1 MSGVEGLAAVSGLSP
16 LDQNLRMS
24 ALWRSAQ
31 EGLGAS
37 SPITST
43 VGGADGK
50 SAEPAEQAQ
59 LPPEAAAAQA
69 VAPSQPLRLSSLLAD
84 PTQLARTRP
93 TPVQAELEEEEEEQE
108 HRAAKEHRSPA
119 RPGAAEE
126 AEPADWR
133 PLLLRRWQQS
143 SLPEARLI
151 LQRAREQ
158 WALGRRVLLACP
170 AESLSTQGSE
180 LGALAGWAA
189 LLHGQTGP
197 AGFSLSGPRWRVQMQ
212 WRHAAAA
219 GRPDAGPAT
228 CLIAHAVKEA
238 PSPGLAW
245 QLRPSP
251 EPGQA
256 RARIALQLGPL
267 CEAGQRWQDLGL
279 RLDAARAFRS
289 ALGPQWSVWLL
300 ASPEPW
306 MCGSTDWN

>member
-1 MSGVEGLAAVSGLSP
+1 
-16 LDQNLRMS
+16 
-24 ALWRSAQ
+24 
-31 EGLGAS
+31 
-37 SPITST
+37 
-43 VGGADGK
+43 
-50 SAEPAEQAQ
+50 
-59 LPPEAAAAQA
+59 QA

-93 TPVQAELEEEEEEQE
+93 TPVQAELEEEPE
-108 HRAAKEHRSPA
+108 HRAADEEGSPA
-119 RPGAAEE
+119 RPGAAE
-126 AEPADWR
+126 PGDWR

-143 SLPEARLI
+143 SLPEALLI

-170 AESLSTQGSE
+170 AGPLPTAGEMPATQ
-180 LGALAGWAA
+180 AGWAA
-189 LLHGQTGP
+189 LLHGQAGP
-197 AGFSLSGPRWRVQMQ
+197 AGLSLGGPRWRVQMQ

-219 GRPDAGPAT
+219 GRTDAGPAS
-228 CLIAHAVKEA
+228 CLMAHAVKEA

-256 RARIALQLGPL
+256 RARIALQLGPV

-306 MCGSTDWN
+306 MCSSTDWN

>member
-1 MSGVEGLAAVSGLSP
+1 MSGVEGLAAVGGLSP
-16 LDQNLRMS
+16 LDQSLRMS

-31 EGLGAS
+31 ESLGAS
-37 SPITST
+37 SPTTST

-93 TPVQAELEEEEEEQE
+93 TPVQAEPEEEPE

-119 RPGAAEE
+119 HPGAAEE

-170 AESLSTQGSE
+170 ARPLPTAGEMPATQ
-180 LGALAGWAA
+180 AGWAA
-189 LLHGQTGP
+189 LLQGQAGP
-197 AGFSLSGPRWRVQMQ
+197 AGLSLSGPRWRVQMQ

-228 CLIAHAVKEA
+228 CLMAHAVKEA

>member
-1 MSGVEGLAAVSGLSP
+1 MSGVEGLAAVGGLSP
-16 LDQNLRMS
+16 LDQSLRMS

-31 EGLGAS
+31 ESLGAS

-93 TPVQAELEEEEEEQE
+93 TPVQAELEEEPE

-170 AESLSTQGSE
+170 AESLATQGSE

-189 LLHGQTGP
+189 LLHGQAGPTGL
-197 AGFSLSGPRWRVQMQ
+197 SLGGPRWRVQMQ

-219 GRPDAGPAT
+219 GRTDAGPAT
-228 CLIAHAVKEA
+228 CLMAHAVKEA

-306 MCGSTDWN
+306 MCSSTDWN

>member
-1 MSGVEGLAAVSGLSP
+1 MSGVEAVGGLNP
-16 LDQNLRMS
+16 LDQALRMN
-24 ALWRSAQ
+24 ALWRSVQ
-31 EGLGAS
+31 EG
-37 SPITST
+37 PITHT
-43 VGGADGK
+43 VSGADGK
-50 SAEPAEQAQ
+50 GAEPAEQAQ

-93 TPVQAELEEEEEEQE
+93 APAQAQIEDEPEQRAAEEESSTAQ
-108 HRAAKEHRSPA
+108 
-119 RPGAAEE
+119 PGE

-133 PLLLRRWQQS
+133 VLLLRRWQQS
-143 SLPEARLI
+143 PLPEARLI

-170 AESLSTQGSE
+170 AGPLPAAGEVPTTPQ
-180 LGALAGWAA
+180 AGWAA
-189 LLHGQTGP
+189 LLHGQAGP
-197 AGFSLSGPRWRVQMQ
+197 AGLSLSGPRWRVQMQ
-212 WRHAAAA
+212 WRPAAAA
-219 GRPDAGPAT
+219 GHAASGPAS
-228 CLIAHAVKEA
+228 CLMAHAVKEA

-267 CEAGQRWQDLGL
+267 CEAEQRWQDLGL

-289 ALGPQWSVWLL
+289 ALGPQWSLWLL
-300 ASPEPW
+300 ASPAPW

>member
-1 MSGVEGLAAVSGLSP
+1 MSGVEGVSGLSP
-16 LDQNLRMS
+16 LDLGLRMQ

-37 SPITST
+37 SPGSSA

-50 SAEPAEQAQ
+50 NAEPAEQAQ

-84 PTQLARTRP
+84 PSQLARSRP
-93 TPVQAELEEEEEEQE
+93 EP
-108 HRAAKEHRSPA
+108 HA
-119 RPGAAEE
+119 RPAHSEPEPEAADDD
-126 AEPADWR
+126 AHPRNPSQDTDAAAAQDWR

-143 SLPEARLI
+143 PLPEAQRL

-170 AESLSTQGSE
+170 ALPLEMPAPP
-180 LGALAGWAA
+180 GASVAGWAA
-189 LLHGQTGP
+189 LLHGQAGP
-197 AGFSLSGPRWRVQMQ
+197 AGLSLSGPRWRVRMD
-212 WRHAAAA
+212 WRSPGHA
-219 GRPDAGPAT
+219 
-228 CLIAHAVKEA
+228 CLMAHAVKQA
-238 PSPGLAW
+238 GPPGLPW

-267 CEAGQRWQDLGL
+267 CEAEAASQDLGL

-289 ALGPQWSVWLL
+289 ALGAQWSVWLL
-300 ASPEPW
+300 ASRAAW
-306 MCGSTDWN
+306 MDLPHESN